1 MADTLNEMV
10 SLYPPDVL
18 CPQIAGISDA
28 AEKQQRYYECLMRTF
43 HRHAEGP
50 MVEYGEYFRE
60 YADYYRDKLSETV
73 ESCRTVVSAEG
84 L

>member
-1 MADTLNEMV
+1 MADALNEMI

-18 CPQIAGISDA
+18 CPLIAGISDA
-28 AEKQQRYYECLMRTF
+28 AEQQQRYYEYLVRTF

-60 YADYYRDKLSETV
+60 YADYYRRRSYSLFSTFD
-73 ESCRTVVSAEG
+73 AG
-84 L
+84 LQLK